1 MKASHRKDVIIARI
15 IFAIMCIALL
25 AAIIALVVWLHGKS
39 AGKNPSTEITNNAPV
54 ENNIDL
60 PPVTEQPAAADGQS
74 VWTSTGGVNLREE
87 PNTDCK
93 ILTMLEEGT
102 MLTLL
107 GEENGWAQVEY
118 DGQQG
123 YVSTEYITDVDPA
136 GEAQQQ

>member
-15 IFAIMCIALL
+15 IFAVMCIALL

-39 AGKNPSTEITNNAPV
+39 AGKNPSTEITNNASA

-60 PPVTEQPAAADGQS
+60 PPVTEQPAANGQS
-74 VWTSTGGVNLREE
+74 VWTSTDGVNLRAE

-93 ILTMLEEGT
+93 ILTMLEIGT
-102 MLTLL
+102 QLTLL

-123 YVSTEYITDVDPA
+123 YVSADYITDVDPA
-136 GEAQQQ
+136 GETQRQ

>member
-39 AGKNPSTEITNNAPV
+39 AGKHPSTEITNNASV

-60 PPVTEQPAAADGQS
+60 PPVTEQPTATGQS
-74 VWTSTGGVNLREE
+74 VWTSTDGVNLRAE

-93 ILTMLEEGT
+93 ILTMLEVGT
-102 MLTLL
+102 QLTLL

-123 YVSTEYITDVDPA
+123 YVSADYITDVDPA
-136 GEAQQQ
+136 GETQQQ